1 MLSCAFSS
9 PLAHVHCC
17 MSEGFGTP
25 YLQVRWWCITSSALL
40 PGCFTAEYMGG
51 TQGTSCTPT
60 LHASKLG
67 NSTLRF
73 TQCVTVSI
81 GGGDHCLCPTGCG
94 ITVLLISQ
102 VDMSSPSRIS
112 TVPNLWVPLGERV
125 GWARGIPLARL
136 SLTTQWIHYFLACC
150 WQYYVTIDMYSTV

>member
-9 PLAHVHCC
+9 LLAHVHCC

-73 TQCVTVSI
+73 TRCVAFSI

-112 TVPNLWVPLGERV
+112 TVPNLWVPLGEGV
-125 GWARGIPLARL
+125 GWARGIPVTRP
-136 SLTTQWIHYFLACC
+136 SLTTRWIHYFLACC